1 MIAAISSAFTGIISW
16 LGELVT
22 ALVGESGALK
32 ELLPVFAIGIG
43 VTVLFMAIKAVKSFI
58 WGA

>member
-1 MIAAISSAFTGIISW
+1 MLAAIGGAFTEIIGW
-16 LGELVT
+16 LGEMVT

-32 ELLPVFAIGIG
+32 DLLPVFAIGIG
-43 VTVLFMAIKAVKSFI
+43 VAVLFMAIRAVKSFI

>member
-1 MIAAISSAFTGIISW
+1 MVAAISSAFTGIISW

-22 ALVGESGALK
+22 ALVGETGVLK

-43 VTVLFMAIKAVKSFI
+43 VAVLFMAIRAVKSFI